1 MNHSSSSP
9 LVLDATGDTIFDELA
24 PLSSVQVPLSSS
36 HNLATLESD
45 YDALESVDPEI
56 LEMSRRTPAKVGSST
71 PTAGMSRDL
80 IKLFR
85 AKPAFN
91 YRSIIE
97 EDSAELLEKLE
108 NGCDLASG
116 YEYHL
121 PRGGDRLWHMPR
133 GGDRL
138 SS

>member
-1 MNHSSSSP
+1 MSSSPMNHSSSSP
-9 LVLDATGDTIFDELA
+9 LVLDATGDTVFDELA

-45 YDALESVDPEI
+45 YDALESVDPGI

-91 YRSIIE
+91 YQSIIE

-121 PRGGDRLWHMPR
+121 P
-133 GGDRL
+133 
-138 SS
+138 